1 MSASWETQGVR
12 GPRLLGLVPVENQ
25 GHQETQEWKGV
36 RARRPKPRIL
46 LRGENHPPL
55 LQDEFIQNIDVE
67 GVDSL
72 QIIEVRGGCESPL
85 MEPLPNYQARSRKQ
99 FKLPTLGQVARGRGG
114 EKVDDLAK
122 RKAAGAHVWGGEKTK
137 DPAERRT
144 AGAHVWGGESHDR
157 RGDECPEV
165 RVVWRGA
172 VERPVPAVSHP
183 TRPILAGS
191 PPLEERSWVATQTGR
206 KIQWCSSTLE
216 KISSTPTKKT
226 LGSPTTLEIPTTSLG
241 VPRENDA
248 VPMDLTNRRQPLQEM
263 LRECLMKASPPRL
276 IPSGVSQKRWPTC
289 SPPPLSRDSFMNLPT
304 HDIVQIL
311 KSPAVLEEVTPAIH
325 DAMIGVVDDEVML
338 NTPVTTVDNEGAG
351 LKTSTTTRMCLW
363 SPVEDLMWPV
373 SPPSTRDSRATPIG
387 DPEPLTSPNL
397 TTSSST
403 VVTPPTRAIIRVAK
417 WVGELGGGSDN
428 NQEMNISVSE
438 ENQGDEDS
446 PVKDDVDLAKG
457 IGSTLNT
464 GRYEVEDVNIQTE
477 PNETED
483 DEMVVDVDEPVTTS
497 KETSGMTIDVDKPIE
512 ETKLTRMPES
522 TTEGDVEEKLDVDEP
537 IITSDETPGMTIDVD
552 KQIEETRL
560 TWMPESTTEGDVE
573 EKLDVDEP
581 IITSD
586 ETPGMTINVDKQ
598 IEETRLTWMPEST
611 TEGDVEEELDVDEPI
626 TTSEETSGM
635 TIDVDQQI
643 EETKLTWMPESSTGE
658 YVEEELDE
666 KEMSEDQHELS
677 KDTKVEVETNKDPDQ
692 QKKAG
697 DLKTQP
703 VTITPWP
710 SHISSHQGEVED
722 TEDIFAWPSSPT
734 YQLLPGRSVLASTIP
749 WIEVIPNEDAAET
762 SNMVSEEERKPGIEV
777 TSDDDAAT
785 IPWIETIPSHDIV
798 KYEAISDDD
807 ASTIPWSEARTND
820 DVAEAINMVS
830 EEEEKS
836 GIKVISDE
844 DVVKTNRMD
853 SEEEGEREA
862 RETGE
867 QDEDSEVET
876 TKAKVRGTYVAIR
889 KLRLQGWKLREKALK
904 QKQKKKKQRTKW
916 IF

>member
-1 MSASWETQGVR
+1 M
-12 GPRLLGLVPVENQ
+12 
-25 GHQETQEWKGV
+25 
-36 RARRPKPRIL
+36 
-46 LRGENHPPL
+46 
-55 LQDEFIQNIDVE
+55 
-67 GVDSL
+67 
-72 QIIEVRGGCESPL
+72 
-85 MEPLPNYQARSRKQ
+85 SRK
-99 FKLPTLGQVARGRGG
+99 
-114 EKVDDLAK
+114 
-122 RKAAGAHVWGGEKTK
+122 
-137 DPAERRT
+137 
-144 AGAHVWGGESHDR
+144 
-157 RGDECPEV
+157 
-165 RVVWRGA
+165 
-172 VERPVPAVSHP
+172 
-183 TRPILAGS
+183 
-191 PPLEERSWVATQTGR
+191 
-206 KIQWCSSTLE
+206 
-216 KISSTPTKKT
+216 
-226 LGSPTTLEIPTTSLG
+226 
-241 VPRENDA
+241 
-248 VPMDLTNRRQPLQEM
+248 
-263 LRECLMKASPPRL
+263 
-276 IPSGVSQKRWPTC
+276 
-289 SPPPLSRDSFMNLPT
+289 
-304 HDIVQIL
+304 
-311 KSPAVLEEVTPAIH
+311 
-325 DAMIGVVDDEVML
+325 
-338 NTPVTTVDNEGAG
+338 
-351 LKTSTTTRMCLW
+351 
-363 SPVEDLMWPV
+363 
-373 SPPSTRDSRATPIG
+373 
-387 DPEPLTSPNL
+387 
-397 TTSSST
+397 
-403 VVTPPTRAIIRVAK
+403 
-417 WVGELGGGSDN
+417 
-428 NQEMNISVSE
+428 
-438 ENQGDEDS
+438 
-446 PVKDDVDLAKG
+446 
-457 IGSTLNT
+457 
-464 GRYEVEDVNIQTE
+464 
-477 PNETED
+477 
-483 DEMVVDVDEPVTTS
+483 
-497 KETSGMTIDVDKPIE
+497 
-512 ETKLTRMPES
+512 
-522 TTEGDVEEKLDVDEP
+522 KLDVDEP
-537 IITSDETPGMTIDVD
+537 IITSDETPGMTID
-552 KQIEETRL
+552 
-560 TWMPESTTEGDVE
+560 
-573 EKLDVDEP
+573 
-581 IITSD
+581 
-586 ETPGMTINVDKQ
+586 VDKQ

-876 TKAKVRGTYVAIR
+876 TKAEVRGTYVAIR
-889 KLRLQGWKLREKALK
+889 KLRLPGWKLREKALK
-904 QKQKKKKQRTKW
+904 QKQKKKKKKTKW
-916 IF
+916 IFETDREDKDWKPPRSRRKKLKAPPRIKLVKRRPISDDEEEMEQQSYRQPLQRRAWAGATLRTQSEIITFYKSLQKLGMKEGKRMQEKRMKEEELEACSEVMTTATPVSEVREEPSPGRQHCLRDSGSDDWAAEEPAGGRSNGREQWESLEVDLETTKVEVQENRLMEGPDRVEADVIVDVGDAVGQDLEKESRKEQSPSREEKDGHRGETVSKEKDVQGGEADSPRGCPREGGSPGRSRRTTEEGKTDEKAEEIEVNRPPPAAASTGTGQGMASSSPTPSARIVCMPCLLRQRASGEVEGPAREVRARSAEEQPSQPDQEVSRGLSLR